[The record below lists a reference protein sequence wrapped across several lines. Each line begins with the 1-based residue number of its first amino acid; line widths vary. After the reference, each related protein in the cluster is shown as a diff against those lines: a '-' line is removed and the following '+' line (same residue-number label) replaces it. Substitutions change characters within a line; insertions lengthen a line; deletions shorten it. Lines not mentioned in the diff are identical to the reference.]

1 MARPQKE
8 RKVCPGI
15 QGYCFRGND
24 NSQPVEIPVDE
35 LEALRLCDLEERS
48 QEEAAGE
55 MNISRGTLQRLLYSA
70 HKKIVFALLYGRTIQ
85 TEGRSDSKA
94 VCRKRCCRFCA
105 ETYRKKTRTG
115 GKTMKIAVTCENNEV
130 FQHFGHTPEF
140 AVFTVEDGKVVSKRI
155 LSCGETGHGA
165 LAGLL
170 KEGGVNLLICGGIG
184 GGAQMALAEA
194 GVQLIGG
201 ATGNVDEVVDAFL
214 KGELEVDTDFQCR
227 HHDHGEGHSCGD
239 HGCGSHEGG
248 HGHGCGGGHCH

>member
-24 NSQPVEIPVDE
+24 SSQPVDIPVDE

-48 QEEAAGE
+48 QEAAAVE

-70 HKKIVFALLYGRTIQ
+70 HKKIAFALLYGRTIQ
-85 TEGRSDSKA
+85 TEGRLDSKA
-94 VCRKRCCRFCA
+94 ACLKRDCHFCA
-105 ETYRKKTRTG
+105 ETYRKIPKTG
-115 GKTMKIAVTCENNEV
+115 ENTMKIAVTCENNEV
-130 FQHFGHTPEF
+130 FQHFGHTPSF
-140 AVFTVEDGKVVSKRI
+140 AVFTVEDGKVVAKEI
-155 LSCGETGHGA
+155 LDCGETGHGA

-170 KEGGVNLLICGGIG
+170 KEGGVDLLICGGIG
-184 GGAQMALAEA
+184 GGAQIALAEA
-194 GVQLIGG
+194 GIQLIGG
-201 ATGNVDEVVDAFL
+201 ATGNVDEAVAAFL

-227 HHDHGEGHSCGD
+227 HHDHGEGYTCGD

>member
-24 NSQPVEIPVDE
+24 DSQPVEIPVDE

-48 QEEAAGE
+48 QEAAAVE

-70 HKKIVFALLYGRTIQ
+70 HKKIAFALLYGRTIQ

-94 VCRKRCCRFCA
+94 ACHKKCCRFCA
-105 ETYRKKTRTG
+105 ETYRQIPRTG
-115 GKTMKIAVTCENNEV
+115 GNTMKIAVTCENNEV

-170 KEGGVNLLICGGIG
+170 KEGGVDLLICGGIG

-201 ATGNVDEVVDAFL
+201 AAGNVDEVVAAFL
-214 KGELEVDTDFQCR
+214 KGELSVNPDFQCH
-227 HHDHGEGHSCGD
+227 HHDHGAEHKCG
-239 HGCGSHEGG
+239 E
-248 HGHGCGGGHCH
+248 HGCGGGHCH